1 MISLY
6 YYLILA
12 ALLFA
17 IGAYGVMTQRNAV
30 KILMCIEMMLNAAN
44 INLIAF
50 SAYLGDISGQILVT
64 FSIAIAAAEAVIG
77 LAIFVHMYRVYGTI
91 DIDKIGELRRW

>member
-6 YYLILA
+6 YYLTLS
-12 ALLFA
+12 ALLFV
-17 IGAYGVMTQRNAV
+17 IGAYGMMTQRNAV
-30 KILMCIEMMLNAAN
+30 KILMCVEMMLNAAN

-91 DIDKIGELRRW
+91 DIGEIGELRRW